1 MDSLIGS
8 SLELGTKTL
17 MVCFKSSFPSS
28 DVTYVVLPLPE
39 EHHPPAFLTR
49 FCGGSSMLAAT
60 VYWDE
65 ELYSA
70 PENYNKA
77 FQETMHQINID
88 EFKFV
93 MLWWVTKG
101 ISRSICSEEESCP
114 YKRGILH
121 VLEKA
126 LEMTI
131 RRVLPLAS
139 QITNIIWFMKS
150 MLTNFRKHS
159 LEGYKQIYKLSSDIA
174 SSNKISSFFMKLGS
188 PPRHPGE
195 LVITHVN
202 PTSGPANFSVLRS
215 KVPQDNHL
223 LAALELMTSQVEFN
237 HWTTS
242 TKENPQRSFKRVG
255 AGVVKGWVTYRE
267 VIRDTVQVRRKH
279 GKRSGSN
286 CRVNKQDSRALEN

>member
-1 MDSLIGS
+1 MKSCRNGAKFILSIS
-8 SLELGTKTL
+8 RLSPSRTKTL

-88 EFKFV
+88 EFK
-93 MLWWVTKG
+93 
-101 ISRSICSEEESCP
+101 SICSEEESCP

-139 QITNIIWFMKS
+139 ACSQQHSYNIQSLIT
-150 MLTNFRKHS
+150 LLGLHS
-159 LEGYKQIYKLSSDIA
+159 YSAYQFCLQ
-174 SSNKISSFFMKLGS
+174 
-188 PPRHPGE
+188 PPGA
-195 LVITHVN
+195 
-202 PTSGPANFSVLRS
+202 PAF
-215 KVPQDNHL
+215 
-223 LAALELMTSQVEFN
+223 
-237 HWTTS
+237 
-242 TKENPQRSFKRVG
+242 
-255 AGVVKGWVTYRE
+255 
-267 VIRDTVQVRRKH
+267 I
-279 GKRSGSN
+279 
-286 CRVNKQDSRALEN
+286 